1 MKKQFL
7 HNEIWTLTF
16 GAGFQRANVYKKECS
31 DKQKSEFK
39 TSLRNYIQTEIY
51 PTYLKTGISDD
62 EHIQNIY
69 ALSKHSEQFASILQ
83 NGRINFGVSQKLLN
97 LYLKYRWCMEDI
109 PAPPH
114 FPVDRR
120 IQENIRYPHISA
132 WTKFNDHEKYMKIIN
147 YVREININHETIAD
161 FELDHFERRV
171 TTEINTK

>member
-16 GAGFQRANVYKKECS
+16 GAGFQRANVYTEGCS

-39 TSLRNYIQTEIY
+39 TSLRNFIQNEVY
-51 PTYLKTGISDD
+51 PSYEKGGISDED
-62 EHIQNIY
+62 HIQNIY
-69 ALSKHSEQFASILQ
+69 TVSKHSEQFGKILR

-97 LYLKYRWCMEDI
+97 LYLKYRWCMEYI
-109 PAPPH
+109 PTPPH

-120 IQENIRYPHISA
+120 IQENIRYPHITA
-132 WTKFNDHEKYMKIIN
+132 WTKYTDHEKYMKIIN
-147 YVREININHETIAD
+147 YLRGINTNHKTIAD

-171 TTEINTK
+171 KTEKV